1 MNRAI
6 DDALSDWSR
15 CRVLAKD
22 KDRALLVADFD
33 DSEQHAW
40 LCGSFGPL
48 LILILST
55 AVTLNGFVSRDKY
68 VVVIVLLGVV
78 PLLSHLPVNRGPW
91 SWLFRPGAAKALL
104 LLNLC
109 FVLAGT
115 LWFGAST
122 WGLRLFQFNAG
133 VLSVAYLLALSG
145 FLGFLHVGPR
155 AILSSL
161 GHRWLSAGTVVLVLV
176 VPVSLAA
183 VVVLPANW
191 FTIRPFDKG
200 AAFIGGVIA
209 LVTMILWRAPWQP
222 AWATRW
228 GTPLAWGT
236 TILACLAPFGMMD
249 AQLSYDTLH
258 YTAYLGPATAV
269 ASGRV
274 PLIDVFSQY
283 GQSYL
288 VYNFAL
294 LFLPKTYHAAALVTT
309 LCNATYVL
317 CGLIIL
323 RKLIRNHLAFLIL
336 GASLPFFFWLTYHY
350 ASTNTPSH
358 GGLRYLP
365 IFLTSTSLILM
376 RRERRFTPLSMAA
389 ILLAW
394 AWSVEATIYSSF
406 IYATFLIA
414 RAFSDST
421 TWRGAFVLSFR
432 YAGRLLALLA
442 LFVVSVSSAYWVAT
456 AAFPRYDLY
465 LSLVLAYV
473 GPDPF
478 MDYSFYQSGFFGWVP
493 ILAGYFVAVSM
504 VVRRCLDRSGEK
516 PDWIAQLAVLVALAV
531 ATGVYCLISTQAFI
545 LKAVLLPFY
554 LLLYWA
560 LETAVSRRPR
570 EAWVT
575 ASALGLA
582 PVFIF
587 LFALLAGVS
596 ASNFA
601 GEPMYATPNTSS
613 LRHLASHGWPFPP
626 DFSQRLHRFCS
637 PRSTIEP
644 NTACSPGGHLP
655 ALHYDEFESLLN
667 RWQKDSATLMT
678 FHPLETVME
687 VYYQKPHTLP
697 LSFAYVDGF
706 SPALFKYIVDR
717 SRQIMAHELKA
728 GQTVVMTKDL
738 SLLNELHWALLTQ
751 LAALWTLERV
761 DETEHLVVHRLV
773 KDSRDA
779 VGPRLT
785 LPDRPVKTRNSL

>member
-1 MNRAI
+1 
-6 DDALSDWSR
+6 
-15 CRVLAKD
+15 VLANT
-22 KDRALLVADFD
+22 KDRARFVADFD
-33 DSEQHAW
+33 ESEQHAW

-48 LILILST
+48 LILLLST

-78 PLLSHLPVNRGPW
+78 PVLSHLLINRIGHW

-115 LWFGAST
+115 VWFGAST
-122 WGLRLFQFNAG
+122 WGLRLSRFNAG
-133 VLSVAYLLALSG
+133 VLSVAYLLALVG
-145 FLGFLHVGPR
+145 FLVFLYLGRR
-155 AILSSL
+155 AILPSL
-161 GHRWLSAGTVVLVLV
+161 GHRWLSVGTVVLVLV
-176 VPVSLAA
+176 VPVLLAA
-183 VVVLPANW
+183 VVVLPTNW
-191 FTIRPFDKG
+191 FTIRPFNRW
-200 AAFIGGVIA
+200 AAFIGGVVA
-209 LVTMILWRAPWQP
+209 LVTLILWRAPWHP
-222 AWATRW
+222 AWASRW

-288 VYNFAL
+288 IYNFAL
-294 LFLPKTYHAAALVTT
+294 FFLPKTYHAAALVTT

-376 RRERRFTPLSMAA
+376 SRERRFTPLSMAA

-414 RAFSDST
+414 RACSDST
-421 TWRGAFVLSFR
+421 TPRGAIVWSVR
-432 YAGRLLALLA
+432 YLAGLLALLA

-456 AAFPRYDLY
+456 TTWPRYDLY

-493 ILAGYFVAVSM
+493 ILVGYFVAVSM
-504 VVRRCLDRSGEK
+504 VVRKCLAASGAK
-516 PDWIAQLAVLVALAV
+516 PDWIARLAVLVTLAV

-560 LETAVSRRPR
+560 LETGVSRRPQ
-570 EAWVT
+570 EALVSV
-575 ASALGLA
+575 SAVGLA

-601 GEPMYATPNTSS
+601 GDPVYATPNTSS
-613 LRHLASHGWPFPP
+613 LRHLASYGWPLPQ

-644 NTACSPGGHLP
+644 NSACSPGAHLP
-655 ALHYDEFESLLN
+655 ALHYDEFKSLLD
-667 RWQKDSATLMT
+667 RWQKDSSTLMT
-678 FHPLETVME
+678 FHPLDTVME

-717 SRQIMAHELKA
+717 SRDIMAHELKA

-738 SLLNELHWALLTQ
+738 SLLNELQWALLTQ

-773 KDSRDA
+773 KDSTAA
-779 VGPRLT
+779 VGPLLT